1 MKEIW
6 KDIKG
11 YEGQY
16 QVSNLGRVKSLPR
29 TTAYINKAGY
39 DSSQFREGQFKKEID
54 NGRGYKTV
62 DLYKDNKG
70 KRVYIHRLVVEA
82 FIGDIPPGMV
92 VNHKDFDRSNNALEN
107 LEIVTYSENNK
118 HSAKAGRYDDIGGA
132 KVRVYFTD
140 GEVREYPSMTKAS
153 KNLGIHRATLI
164 KAIHHGGNHGKKK
177 FAELGISKIEQFK

>member
-29 TTAYINKAGY
+29 TTPYINKAGY
-39 DSSQFREGQFKKEID
+39 ESSQFREGQLKKEID

-70 KRVYIHRLVVEA
+70 KRLYIHRLVVEA
-82 FIGDIPPGMV
+82 FVGDIPPGMA
-92 VNHKDFDRSNNALEN
+92 VNHIDFNKANNALDN
-107 LEIVTYSENNK
+107 LEIVTYSENNN
-118 HSAKAGRYDDIGGA
+118 HSAKAGRYDGKRGA
-132 KVRVYFTD
+132 KVRVYYIN
-140 GEVREYPSMTKAS
+140 GKVEEYP
-153 KNLGIHRATLI
+153 
-164 KAIHHGGNHGKKK
+164 
-177 FAELGISKIEQFK
+177 